1 MRVSS
6 WKNKRDITL
15 SIIIILLLWEIVALK
30 MNNDIYLPAIEKVLI
45 EIKNIAMNKNFFI
58 TIYSTV
64 SRTILSFCLALVLS
78 IILGV
83 VSALN
88 KTIYNFLVPINVLS
102 KSIPT
107 MVLVVIAII
116 WFEKDMAPLVV
127 GTAIVFP
134 IIYNSIVQSI
144 LNIDKNIIEMC
155 SIYNISKFTMIKKVY
170 IRVIIFN
177 LLTIFSSSLSLA
189 FKVVIAGEVHGQP
202 TYGIG
207 AMVQL
212 EKMNFNTSAIFAWVI
227 VIAVISLIFDLLQK
241 VINSYA
247 LKWKA

>member
-1 MRVSS
+1 MRVSL

-15 SIIIILLLWEIVALK
+15 SVIIILLLWEIVAVKL
-30 MNNDIYLPAIEKVLI
+30 NNEIYLPTIEQVLAEMKSI
-45 EIKNIAMNKNFFI
+45 ILNKNFFM
-58 TIYSTV
+58 TIYSTF
-64 SRTILSFCLALVLS
+64 SRTILSFLLALIVS
-78 IILGV
+78 VILGV
-83 VSALN
+83 ISALN

-127 GTAIVFP
+127 GTAIIFP
-134 IIYNSIVQSI
+134 IIYNSVVQSI
-144 LNIDKNIIEMC
+144 LNIEKNIIEMC
-155 SIYNISKFTMIKKVY
+155 HIYNVSRFTMIKKIY
-170 IRVIIFN
+170 MRVIIFN

-212 EKMNFNTSAIFAWVI
+212 EKMNFNTPAIFAWVV

-241 VINSYA
+241 VINSYTF
-247 LKWKA
+247 KWKA